1 MSPTRETMK
10 EIIEADTDDM
20 KEVLCLGATF
30 APTQQFM
37 LSNLDVRRETM
48 KKIIEADN
56 DPMKEVLR
64 PCYALGQHLLPL
76 NNLCCQICSGRE
88 TMKKIIEA
96 DTDPMKE
103 VLRLRPTFHAAFFD
117 HFI

>member
-1 MSPTRETMK
+1 MSMVLKQRMEAMK

-37 LSNLDVRRETM
+37 LSYLDIRRETM

-56 DPMKEVLR
+56 DNV
-64 PCYALGQHLLPL
+64 
-76 NNLCCQICSGRE
+76 I
-88 TMKKIIEA
+88 
-96 DTDPMKE
+96 
-103 VLRLRPTFHAAFFD
+103 
-117 HFI
+117 

>member
-1 MSPTRETMK
+1 MSMMLKQRMEAMK

-37 LSNLDVRRETM
+37 LSYWDIRRETM

-64 PCYALGQHLLPL
+64 PCYAWGQHFLQHKNMLSI
-76 NNLCCQICSGRE
+76 LCQGGR
-88 TMKKIIEA
+88 
-96 DTDPMKE
+96 P
-103 VLRLRPTFHAAFFD
+103 
-117 HFI
+117 

>member
-1 MSPTRETMK
+1 MSMVLKQRMEAMK

-20 KEVLCLGATF
+20 KEVLCLRATF

-37 LSNLDVRRETM
+37 LSYLDIRRETM

-64 PCYALGQHLLPL
+64 PCYALGQHLLPHKNML
-76 NNLCCQICSGRE
+76 SNLCQGGR
-88 TMKKIIEA
+88 
-96 DTDPMKE
+96 P
-103 VLRLRPTFHAAFFD
+103 
-117 HFI
+117 